1 MPAPSFWPELA
12 APSQFGWMTSWKL
25 SAFKGFTFALSQK
38 TEDWKDLISNYLADD
53 ATLTLL
59 MGCREVQLGMG
70 QSLLVQIAQPCTAK
84 ASKALEDSALCG
96 FGEHR
101 RSGKLHF
108 EGNLRAEQPL
118 VADCAVLFSTFED
131 VAGVGASERWQC
143 VNKDLCPLASIGELF
158 QGECRIGLLRWWLF
172 EFDLCWLSRRGPKF
186 WLLKRVLQ
194 NHHEQRRRNQLNN
207 LQDAVVA
214 IFAIRIS
221 LQLQSW

>member
-1 MPAPSFWPELA
+1 
-12 APSQFGWMTSWKL
+12 MTSWKL

-38 TEDWKDLISNYLADD
+38 TEDLKDLISYYLADD

-118 VADCAVLFSTFED
+118 VAGCAVLFSTFED
-131 VAGVGASERWQC
+131 VAGVGASER
-143 VNKDLCPLASIGELF
+143 
-158 QGECRIGLLRWWLF
+158 
-172 EFDLCWLSRRGPKF
+172 
-186 WLLKRVLQ
+186 
-194 NHHEQRRRNQLNN
+194 
-207 LQDAVVA
+207 
-214 IFAIRIS
+214 
-221 LQLQSW
+221 